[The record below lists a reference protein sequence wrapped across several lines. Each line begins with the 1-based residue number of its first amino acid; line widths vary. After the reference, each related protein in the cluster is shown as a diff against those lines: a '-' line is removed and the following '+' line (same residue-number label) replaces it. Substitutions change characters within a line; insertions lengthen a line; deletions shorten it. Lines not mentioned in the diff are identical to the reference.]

1 MMVGIITITTIIIA
15 MIITIMEFLQE
26 PNDTDLTKV
35 DMDWFE
41 EQVWK

>member
-15 MIITIMEFLQE
+15 MIITIMKFLQE